1 MSEETGSS
9 IIAVDRFIFATRDSG
24 YKGTESAIAELVDNS
39 LQAGARHVNI
49 NIAVQDEGLEYPL
62 RVSVLD
68 DGCGMDKNTLRQ
80 ALRFGG
86 SSRFNDRSGL
96 GRYGMG
102 LPNSSLSQ
110 ARRVE
115 VYSWLKPG
123 SVLHSYLDVDEIA
136 KGVMTE
142 VPDPKPATL
151 AAWVGKVQSPTGTL
165 VVWTRCDR
173 LDHRRVSTIA
183 RKLAPPL
190 GRIFRYYLWGGV
202 TILINGS
209 KAEPFDPLYL
219 HENSP
224 EPGAQLYGKPIE
236 YTVEARGASGAVE
249 GTGTVVITFSEL
261 PVRTWHQLSNEEKR
275 QLGVINGAGVSVVRA
290 KREIDFGWFFMG
302 SKRRENYDDWWR
314 CEIRFD
320 PILDEAFG
328 ITHTKQQ
335 IRPQDYLL
343 DILSNDLEN
352 LAKALNGRVRH
363 THLQVRAVDRTVEV
377 ERLAS
382 EKDQLLKPLP
392 KALSTEQE
400 GVLDNLKKRHPSLR
414 DVPPPEEGG
423 ALQYRIVQDS
433 VKDTSF
439 FTYAFKDGLL
449 VLVVNPEH
457 PFYKKLYKPL
467 IENETKEN
475 RELRSQI
482 DLLLL
487 AAARAEA
494 AVTHDSQRE
503 ALAQFRKVWSDN
515 VATFLLG

>member
-1 MSEETGSS
+1 
-9 IIAVDRFIFATRDSG
+9 
-24 YKGTESAIAELVDNS
+24 
-39 LQAGARHVNI
+39 
-49 NIAVQDEGLEYPL
+49 
-62 RVSVLD
+62 
-68 DGCGMDKNTLRQ
+68 
-80 ALRFGG
+80 
-86 SSRFNDRSGL
+86 
-96 GRYGMG
+96 
-102 LPNSSLSQ
+102 
-110 ARRVE
+110 
-115 VYSWLKPG
+115 
-123 SVLHSYLDVDEIA
+123 
-136 KGVMTE
+136 
-142 VPDPKPATL
+142 
-151 AAWVGKVQSPTGTL
+151 
-165 VVWTRCDR
+165 
-173 LDHRRVSTIA
+173 
-183 RKLAPPL
+183 
-190 GRIFRYYLWGGV
+190 V
-202 TILINGS
+202 TVLINGV
-209 KAEPFDPLYL
+209 KVEPFDPLYL
-219 HENSP
+219 HESTP
-224 EPGAQLYGKPIE
+224 DPGGQLYGKPIE
-236 YTVEARGASGAVE
+236 YSVEARGADGRSEGSGIV
-249 GTGTVVITFSEL
+249 TVTFSEL
-261 PVRTWHQLSNEEKR
+261 PVRAWHQLSNEEKR

-290 KREIDFGWFFMG
+290 NREIDFGWFFMG
-302 SKRRENYDDWWR
+302 GKRRENYDDWWR
-314 CEIRFD
+314 CEIRFG

-343 DILSNDLEN
+343 EVLTNDLETQ
-352 LAKALNGRVRH
+352 AKALNGRVRQ

-392 KALSTEQE
+392 KAAGIEGD

-414 DVPPPEEGG
+414 EVPPPEEGG

-457 PFYKKLYKPL
+457 PFYKKVYKPL
-467 IENETKEN
+467 IENETREN

-494 AVTHDSQRE
+494 AATRNPQRE

>member
-1 MSEETGSS
+1 MLHN
-9 IIAVDRFIFATRDSG
+9 DWDP
-24 YKGTESAIAELVDNS
+24 
-39 LQAGARHVNI
+39 
-49 NIAVQDEGLEYPL
+49 DEK
-62 RVSVLD
+62 V
-68 DGCGMDKNTLRQ
+68 
-80 ALRFGG
+80 LRFGG
-86 SSRFNDRSGL
+86 SSRFNDHTGL
-96 GRYGMG
+96 GRYGMR
-102 LPNSSLSQ
+102 LPDSSLSQ

-115 VYSWLKPG
+115 VYSWRKLG
-123 SVLHSYLDVDEIA
+123 SVLHTYLDVDEIA
-136 KGVMTE
+136 KGAMME
-142 VPDPKPATL
+142 VPEPKSASLPAW
-151 AAWVGKVQSPTGTL
+151 AGKVQSPSGTL

-190 GRIFRYYLWGGV
+190 GRSFRYYLWDGV
-202 TILINGS
+202 TIFINGT
-209 KAEPFDPLYL
+209 KAKPFDPLYL
-219 HENSP
+219 HEGSP
-224 EPGAQLYGKPIE
+224 EPGAQLYGKPID
-236 YTVEARGASGAVE
+236 YTVEARGTNGAVE
-249 GTGTVVITFSEL
+249 GTGIVTVTFSEL
-261 PVRTWHQLSNEEKR
+261 PVSSWHQLSNEEKR
-275 QLGVINGAGVSVVRA
+275 QLGVINSAGVSIVRA

-314 CEIRFD
+314 CEVRFE

-343 DILSNDLEN
+343 EILTNDLETQ
-352 LAKALNGRVRH
+352 AKALNGRVRQ
-363 THLQVRAVDRTVEV
+363 THLQVRAVERTVEV

-392 KALSTEQE
+392 KATSTEQE
-400 GVLDNLKKRHPSLR
+400 EIIDNLKKRHPSLR
-414 DVPPPEEGG
+414 DVPSPEEGG

-439 FTYAFKDGLL
+439 FTHALKDGLL
-449 VLVVNPEH
+449 VLVLNPEH
-457 PFYKKLYKPL
+457 PFYKKVYKPL

-494 AVTHDSQRE
+494 AATRDSQRE
-503 ALAQFRKVWSDN
+503 TLAQFRKVWSDN